1 MAFCQVTKSR
11 QYSKVQGWSK
21 SILVRFAEQGPE
33 RLIGVGT
40 FSYSRCSCD
49 SSCYMRERRA
59 RSSATK
65 GGGFGSPFRLSA
77 HQVEHGSPLLI
88 RSICF
93 ASGHKLP
100 IGPPAPPRLC
110 RSPRSIYFFTL
121 EASVSIFLMATNPP
135 LLTPPPQP
143 SPFHPAHVPDCH
155 CIQWWHSLRGTALCL
170 HWLLRTKGERE
181 CGRMRMSFFV
191 FVFSFLFGLVGRA
204 SVSVCGRER
213 GLDADG
219 PSHHITKSDDGILRA
234 AAAWPGCA
242 SCLNLRLGCA
252 PFGLLLPLHRCTAA
266 PP

>member
-1 MAFCQVTKSR
+1 
-11 QYSKVQGWSK
+11 
-21 SILVRFAEQGPE
+21 
-33 RLIGVGT
+33 
-40 FSYSRCSCD
+40 
-49 SSCYMRERRA
+49 MRERRA